1 MKNITGNG
9 VDNQN
14 EEDEL
19 AEILKALETGPPEKG
34 GPGKKMI
41 LGIVIAVLLI
51 SIGAIL
57 VLVNRKATVPNFAGH
72 TVEDAEQL
80 ARDAGLNLTK
90 REEYSTDVEEGIVIS
105 QNITK
110 GMKVK
115 RRSEVE
121 LVVSQGVEMVQ
132 LPEFVGE
139 SLQDAQK
146 MAQDTGVRLEL
157 SEAYSDDVAEG
168 IVMEQQ
174 EKQGASVEKDS
185 QVKITVS
192 LGQETIKIPNFV
204 GMTLND
210 ATIKCSSLGINFS
223 TLQEESDTVDENE
236 IIRQSVDAGSEITE
250 DTQLYLIVSKGK
262 KSGQTSSAGG
272 GSTGGGSGGGGSVE
286 SSESQTDSNNSPA
299 ASDDD
304 EFIYDDAEWG
314 D

>member
-14 EEDEL
+14 EEGEL

-34 GPGKKMI
+34 GPGMKVI

-51 SIGAIL
+51 SIGTIL

-72 TVEDAEQL
+72 TVADAEQL

-139 SLQDAQK
+139 SLQNAQK

-157 SEAYSDDVAEG
+157 SEAYSNDVAEG

-272 GSTGGGSGGGGSVE
+272 GSTGGGSGGGGSAG
-286 SSESQTDSNNSPA
+286 STESQTDSNNSPA